1 MHSQEIGN
9 LLPIAWETLSSIV
22 AADGASSSVHL
33 LLQRERW
40 YYPMKTDLSSLRF
53 NVQKWQLMMT
63 ILVLF
68 FMIVGTILAMTQH
81 LPTDANEQGI
91 SSGPQAFLMN
101 GTVISP
107 PTVLFALFVLFTGL
121 AFLASRARWAGL
133 VGTIGVS
140 LLSLVALLATT
151 TDDHWRQ
158 LLNPAHFD
166 LVKSP
171 LVLTSSLAL
180 LLTAL
185 FGILTIAQGI
195 RMRSQETHR

>member
-1 MHSQEIGN
+1 MPSQKIGN
-9 LLPIAWETLSSIV
+9 LFPTTWEILSGTV
-22 AADGASSSVHL
+22 EADDASSSMHL

-40 YYPMKTDLSSLRF
+40 YYPMKTDPSSIRF
-53 NVQKWQLMMT
+53 NAQKWQLMMAV
-63 ILVLF
+63 LVLF
-68 FMIVGTILAMTQH
+68 FMIVGTILAMTLH

-101 GTVISP
+101 GTVVSP
-107 PTVLFALFVLFTGL
+107 PTVLFALFVVFVGL
-121 AFLASRARWAGL
+121 SLLASRARRAGL
-133 VGTIGVS
+133 VGTIGAS
-140 LLSLVALLATT
+140 LLSLVALLATAS
-151 TDDHWRQ
+151 DEHWRQ

-171 LVLTSSLAL
+171 LVLISSLAL

-185 FGILTIAQGI
+185 FGILTIAQEI

>member
-1 MHSQEIGN
+1 
-9 LLPIAWETLSSIV
+9 
-22 AADGASSSVHL
+22 
-33 LLQRERW
+33 
-40 YYPMKTDLSSLRF
+40 MKTDPSSIRF
-53 NVQKWQLMMT
+53 NAQKLQLMMAV
-63 ILVLF
+63 LVLF

-107 PTVLFALFVLFTGL
+107 PTILLALFVVFTGL
-121 AFLASRARWAGL
+121 SFLASRARRTGL

-151 TDDHWRQ
+151 SDEHWRQ

-166 LVKSP
+166 LLKSP
-171 LVLTSSLAL
+171 LALIASIAL

-185 FGILTIAQGI
+185 FGILNIVQWI
-195 RMRSQETHR
+195 RMRSREAHC